1 MRRATLL
8 SGQVAVGLLVPADK
22 VGAVLRGRLELRG
35 GAEAAAAGA
44 EEAEGQQRW
53 HAALQEAMVTQR
65 AMQLALPAHDDHEDW
80 RRCWAELK
88 QHEGHD
94 LDTDELQEAQRKQAD
109 IRSFQLEMQK
119 RKKQQAREVAM
130 VAARLGRGG
139 GATPPLG
146 QQPAGAAASA
156 AAAAFSPV
164 AFSPATVL
172 PSPANLARPSP
183 SPSPPAGATA
193 AGAPPAAAAAK
204 RRGGPAILPS
214 ARKVVRTSPEE
225 LRAAKESK
233 LHPLLQ
239 KAKD

>member
-1 MRRATLL
+1 
-8 SGQVAVGLLVPADK
+8 
-22 VGAVLRGRLELRG
+22 
-35 GAEAAAAGA
+35 
-44 EEAEGQQRW
+44 
-53 HAALQEAMVTQR
+53 
-65 AMQLALPAHDDHEDW
+65 
-80 RRCWAELK
+80 
-88 QHEGHD
+88 
-94 LDTDELQEAQRKQAD
+94 
-109 IRSFQLEMQK
+109 
-119 RKKQQAREVAM
+119 M

-204 RRGGPAILPS
+204 RRGGPILPS